1 MNTLRFKAPALVEL
15 VTPGPQAGI
24 FTIPL
29 TRDIRVVN
37 AFAFG
42 GSPSTDTSSFQIFT
56 VCQGTRQNISK
67 SIPLRMNETTYLNE
81 LDTEWLTLRAGWILG
96 VEVNEAVQAN
106 VYIWS
111 IPLPSM
117 NR

>member
-1 MNTLRFKAPALVEL
+1 MNTLRFKAPALIEL
-15 VTPGPQAGI
+15 VTPVPQPGV

-42 GSPSTDTSSFQIFT
+42 GSPSTETSGFQIFT

-67 SIPLRMNETTYLNE
+67 VIPLRMNETTYLQE
-81 LDTEWLTLRAGWILG
+81 LDTEWLTLRAGWVLG
-96 VEVNEAVQAN
+96 VEVFEAVQAN
-106 VYIWS
+106 IYIWS
-111 IPLPSM
+111 IPLPAP